1 MGMLPTKIQNVLRA
15 INSTTTQAYYE
26 IVERIYIYITLCNYL
41 TLNGKKK
48 TESQCFTVIITG
60 YNGVLTLHVRKF
72 HSASASETITII

>member
-15 INSTTTQAYYE
+15 INSTTQAYYE

-48 TESQCFTVIITG
+48 T
-60 YNGVLTLHVRKF
+60 
-72 HSASASETITII
+72 